1 MLLLRHGVFYRIY
14 EELIALA
21 PPLLSSSDE
30 GRNTSPLSFATGLWS
45 LLFLSLSHV
54 SISSWFEINFQTMLT
69 NIYFMMPDTTSSI
82 KQQYNN
88 KKS

>member
-21 PPLLSSSDE
+21 PPLMSSSDE

-45 LLFLSLSHV
+45 LLFLSLSL
-54 SISSWFEINFQTMLT
+54 SC
-69 NIYFMMPDTTSSI
+69 
-82 KQQYNN
+82 QYILMVWDQLSDYVN
-88 KKS
+88 KYLFYDARHYL